1 MRYTTNYDI
10 GDRKRG
16 AGINE
21 DSLSLTIFEQGH
33 RDGYLGKERAPSD
46 RSAAADDESADDAD
60 ETPADGVADAGPTD
74 ETGDVP
80 DETPAAGDEADDEGA
95 SDRDLAASIAEA
107 AAGASTPD
115 EAAEPDDAASDDGD
129 DPASDLAT
137 SIAEAAAGA
146 STPDEAAEPDEDGGT
161 ADSDGAAAEDEA
173 ATTEPADLPANRS
186 AGVFVLADG
195 AGGHDAGD
203 VASYIA
209 TTVVAEN
216 LAPVAIHAAR
226 SHPEEFDIDIPPAVQ
241 PETMGP
247 EDIQTGLENAIIKAH
262 REIIRYADES
272 GTQSYTTVVAG
283 VFADG
288 RLHLGWVGDSRAY
301 LVNEAREE
309 IVRLTK
315 DHAVVEERADHGEID
330 DVEAHVHPDG
340 NQITRALGGSGHE
353 DPDRAMVD
361 VDTRSVRLF
370 AEDTVLATSD
380 GLIDAQTDAPEL
392 YQQYVESDRSPE
404 MAETVRDAVVTDAD
418 IRDVLLEADSLDA
431 AANEYVRLANERGG
445 KDNISVLLFE
455 DPTLPPTPSGGVP
468 VRAADP
474 DVDLSERDTVIITE
488 D

>member
-16 AGINE
+16 QGINE
-21 DSLSLTIFEQGH
+21 DSLSVTIFEQGH
-33 RDGYLGKERAPSD
+33 REGYLGQTRPPRIRVRTDDEAVETDEAAPDSEGD
-46 RSAAADDESADDAD
+46 EAAPDSEGDESEAEDGDAVDTDDEAGAEPADVAAAIDEAETDAAGRVAADDAGETVDNGDSDATDPTSEDAD
-60 ETPADGVADAGPTD
+60 GADESEV
-74 ETGDVP
+74 ERP
-80 DETPAAGDEADDEGA
+80 DM
-95 SDRDLAASIAEA
+95 
-107 AAGASTPD
+107 
-115 EAAEPDDAASDDGD
+115 
-129 DPASDLAT
+129 
-137 SIAEAAAGA
+137 
-146 STPDEAAEPDEDGGT
+146 
-161 ADSDGAAAEDEA
+161 
-173 ATTEPADLPANRS
+173 PANRS

-226 SHPEEFDIDIPPAVQ
+226 SHPDEFDIDISPDVL
-241 PETMGP
+241 PEPLGP

-262 REIIRYADES
+262 REIIRYASDS

-315 DHAVVEERADHGEID
+315 DHAVVEEWEDQGEID

-353 DPDRAMVD
+353 DPDRAMVE

-380 GLIDAQTDAPEL
+380 GLIDAQTDAPRL
-392 YQQYVESDRSPE
+392 YQEYVESDRSAE
-404 MAETVRDAVVTDAD
+404 MAEAVLEAVVTDEE
-418 IRDVLLEADSLDA
+418 IRDVLLSADSLDDA
-431 AANEYVRLANERGG
+431 ATDYVTLANERGG
-445 KDNISVLLFE
+445 KDNVSVLLFE
-455 DPTLPPTPSGGVP
+455 DETLPSTPSGGVP

>member
-16 AGINE
+16 QGINE
-21 DSLSLTIFEQGH
+21 DSLSVTVFEQGH
-33 RDGYLGKERAPSD
+33 RDGYLGKTRPPRIRERAAGGEGGEPPSD
-46 RSAAADDESADDAD
+46 DDA
-60 ETPADGVADAGPTD
+60 PADGQAGADPADVA
-74 ETGDVP
+74 
-80 DETPAAGDEADDEGA
+80 AAIGEAEADDETDDDAPG
-95 SDRDLAASIAEA
+95 DE
-107 AAGASTPD
+107 AGASG
-115 EAAEPDDAASDDGD
+115 S
-129 DPASDLAT
+129 
-137 SIAEAAAGA
+137 
-146 STPDEAAEPDEDGGT
+146 
-161 ADSDGAAAEDEA
+161 A
-173 ATTEPADLPANRS
+173 ATDDEQAELPANRS

-203 VASYIA
+203 AASYIA

-216 LAPVAIHAAR
+216 LAPVAINAVR
-226 SHPEEFDIDIPPAVQ
+226 SHPEEFDIDISPDVL
-241 PETMGP
+241 PEPLGP

-283 VFADG
+283 VYADG

-301 LVNEAREE
+301 LVNDAREE
-309 IVRLTK
+309 IVPLTK
-315 DHAVVEERADHGEID
+315 DHAVVEEWADEGEID

-353 DPDRAMVD
+353 DPDRAMVE

-392 YQQYVESDRSPE
+392 YEEYVEADRSAE
-404 MAETVRDAVVTDAD
+404 MAETVRDAVVTDEE
-418 IRDVLLEADSLDA
+418 IRDVLLSADSLDDA
-431 AANEYVRLANERGG
+431 AAEYVTLANERGG

-455 DPTLPPTPSGGVP
+455 DETLPETPSGGVP

-474 DVDLSERDTVIITE
+474 DVDLSDRDTVIITE
-488 D
+488 E

>member
-16 AGINE
+16 QGINE
-21 DSLSLTIFEQGH
+21 DSLSVTVFEQGH
-33 RDGYLGKERAPSD
+33 RDGYLGKTRPPRIRERADSPAPDEVDGEGDSEPEESVSDDEETDSESAELEADAGAEPSD
-46 RSAAADDESADDAD
+46 VAAAIGEAEADAEAAVAETGEAVGADDEHPEDPDEGGDEQADAADAAD
-60 ETPADGVADAGPTD
+60 ERP
-74 ETGDVP
+74 EM
-80 DETPAAGDEADDEGA
+80 
-95 SDRDLAASIAEA
+95 
-107 AAGASTPD
+107 
-115 EAAEPDDAASDDGD
+115 
-129 DPASDLAT
+129 
-137 SIAEAAAGA
+137 
-146 STPDEAAEPDEDGGT
+146 
-161 ADSDGAAAEDEA
+161 
-173 ATTEPADLPANRS
+173 PANRS

-216 LAPVAIHAAR
+216 LAPVAIHTAR
-226 SHPEEFDIDIPPAVQ
+226 CHPEEFDIDISPEVL
-241 PETMGP
+241 PETLGP

-283 VFADG
+283 VYADG
-288 RLHLGWVGDSRAY
+288 QLHLGWVGDSRAY

-315 DHAVVEERADHGEID
+315 DHAVVEEWADQGEID

-353 DPDRAMVD
+353 DPDRAMVE

-392 YQQYVESDRSPE
+392 YEEYIGADRSEE
-404 MAETVRDAVVTDAD
+404 MAETVREAVVTDEE
-418 IRDVLLEADSLDA
+418 IRDVLLSADSLDDA
-431 AANEYVRLANERGG
+431 ATEYVTLSNERGG

-455 DPTLPPTPSGGVP
+455 DETLPPTPTGGVP

>member
-16 AGINE
+16 QGINE
-21 DSLSLTIFEQGH
+21 DSLSVTVFEQGH
-33 RDGYLGKERAPSD
+33 RDGYLGKTRPP
-46 RSAAADDESADDAD
+46 RIRRRTDESADEEGDAD
-60 ETPADGVADAGPTD
+60 GPASDEETDADGPTSEAPAETDDAAGA
-74 ETGDVP
+74 E
-80 DETPAAGDEADDEGA
+80 PAAVAAAIDRAEADD
-95 SDRDLAASIAEA
+95 
-107 AAGASTPD
+107 D
-115 EAAEPDDAASDDGD
+115 EAAETAEPSVEPDDAGGGGS
-129 DPASDLAT
+129 
-137 SIAEAAAGA
+137 
-146 STPDEAAEPDEDGGT
+146 EPDET
-161 ADSDGAAAEDEA
+161 AEDDREATDGAAE
-173 ATTEPADLPANRS
+173 LPANRS

-203 VASYIA
+203 AASYIA

-216 LAPVAIHAAR
+216 LAPVAINAVR
-226 SHPEEFDIDIPPAVQ
+226 SHPEEFDIDISPDVL
-241 PETMGP
+241 PEPLGP

-262 REIIRYADES
+262 REIIRYADDS
-272 GTQSYTTVVAG
+272 GTKSYTTVVAG
-283 VFADG
+283 VYADG
-288 RLHLGWVGDSRAY
+288 QLHLGWVGDSRAY
-301 LVNEAREE
+301 LVNDAREE

-315 DHAVVEERADHGEID
+315 DHAVVEEWADQGEID

-353 DPDRAMVD
+353 DPDRAMVE

-392 YQQYVESDRSPE
+392 YEEYLEADRSAE
-404 MAETVRDAVVTDAD
+404 MAETVRDAVVTDEE
-418 IRDVLLEADSLDA
+418 IRDVLLSADSLDDA
-431 AANEYVRLANERGG
+431 AAEYVTLANERGG

-455 DPTLPPTPSGGVP
+455 DGTLPSTPSGGIP

>member
-16 AGINE
+16 QGINE
-21 DSLSLTIFEQGH
+21 DSLSVTIFEQGH
-33 RDGYLGKERAPSD
+33 RDGYLGQTRPSRIRERAAELADDETEPEESSD
-46 RSAAADDESADDAD
+46 DVDPAETDGEAGAEPADVAAAIGEAETDAGAAADDPEQEVDDADGDSEEADPESDGAVEAGDTEGEADAADDAD
-60 ETPADGVADAGPTD
+60 D
-74 ETGDVP
+74 E
-80 DETPAAGDEADDEGA
+80 
-95 SDRDLAASIAEA
+95 RAEM
-107 AAGASTPD
+107 
-115 EAAEPDDAASDDGD
+115 
-129 DPASDLAT
+129 
-137 SIAEAAAGA
+137 
-146 STPDEAAEPDEDGGT
+146 
-161 ADSDGAAAEDEA
+161 
-173 ATTEPADLPANRS
+173 PANRS

-226 SHPEEFDIDIPPAVQ
+226 SHPQDFDIDIPPAVQ

-272 GTQSYTTVVAG
+272 GKQAYTTVVAG
-283 VFADG
+283 VFVDG
-288 RLHLGWVGDSRAY
+288 QLHLGWVGDSRAY
-301 LVNEAREE
+301 LVNDAREE
-309 IVRLTK
+309 IVQLTK
-315 DHAVVEERADHGEID
+315 DHAVVEEWADQGEID

-353 DPDRAMVD
+353 DPDRAMVE

-380 GLIDAQTDAPEL
+380 GLIDAQTDAPQL
-392 YQQYVESDRSPE
+392 YEEYIESDRSEE
-404 MAETVRDAVVTDAD
+404 MAESVLDAVVTDEE
-418 IRDVLLEADSLDA
+418 IRDVLLSADSLDDA
-431 AANEYVRLANERGG
+431 AREYVTISNERGG

-455 DPTLPPTPSGGVP
+455 DETLPPTPSGGLP

-474 DVDLSERDTVIITE
+474 DVDLSERDTVILTE

>member
-16 AGINE
+16 QGINE

-33 RDGYLGKERAPSD
+33 RDGYLGKTRPPRIRER
-46 RSAAADDESADDAD
+46 AD
-60 ETPADGVADAGPTD
+60 ETADDGDGTDTAAPETEESDTPAESDTETGMESTDVPAAIDRAEAEGDGTAEAADAGSEQTR
-74 ETGDVP
+74 ET
-80 DETPAAGDEADDEGA
+80 AD
-95 SDRDLAASIAEA
+95 AEEDA
-107 AAGASTPD
+107 AANDT
-115 EAAEPDDAASDDGD
+115 EAPVGDDGD
-129 DPASDLAT
+129 ADDGDP
-137 SIAEAAAGA
+137 
-146 STPDEAAEPDEDGGT
+146 
-161 ADSDGAAAEDEA
+161 
-173 ATTEPADLPANRS
+173 DLPANRS

-209 TTVVAEN
+209 TTVVAEH
-216 LAPVAIHAAR
+216 LAPVAVNAVR
-226 SHPEEFDIDIPPAVQ
+226 SHPDEFDIDISPDML
-241 PETMGP
+241 PEPLGP

-262 REIIRYADES
+262 REIIRYADDS

-283 VFADG
+283 VYADG

-301 LVNEAREE
+301 LVNDVREE
-309 IVRLTK
+309 IAPLTK
-315 DHAVVEERADHGEID
+315 DHAVVEERADQGEID

-353 DPDRAMVD
+353 DPDRAVVD

-380 GLIDAQTDAPEL
+380 GLIDAQTDAPRL
-392 YQQYVESDRSPE
+392 YQQYIEADRSDE
-404 MAETVRDAVVTDAD
+404 VAETVLDAVVTDEE
-418 IRDVLLEADSLDA
+418 IRDVLLSADSLDDA
-431 AANEYVRLANERGG
+431 AAEYVTLANERGG
-445 KDNISVLLFE
+445 KDNVSVLLFE
-455 DPTLPPTPSGGVP
+455 DETLPPTPSGGVP
-468 VRAADP
+468 IRAADP

>member
-1 MRYTTNYDI
+1 
-10 GDRKRG
+10 
-16 AGINE
+16 
-21 DSLSLTIFEQGH
+21 
-33 RDGYLGKERAPSD
+33 
-46 RSAAADDESADDAD
+46 
-60 ETPADGVADAGPTD
+60 
-74 ETGDVP
+74 
-80 DETPAAGDEADDEGA
+80 
-95 SDRDLAASIAEA
+95 
-107 AAGASTPD
+107 
-115 EAAEPDDAASDDGD
+115 
-129 DPASDLAT
+129 
-137 SIAEAAAGA
+137 
-146 STPDEAAEPDEDGGT
+146 
-161 ADSDGAAAEDEA
+161 
-173 ATTEPADLPANRS
+173 
-186 AGVFVLADG
+186 VLADG

-288 RLHLGWVGDSRAY
+288 YLHLGWVGDSRAY
-301 LVNEAREE
+301 LVNDTREE
-309 IVRLTK
+309 IVPLTK
-315 DHAVVEERADHGEID
+315 DHAVVEEWADQGEID

-353 DPDRAMVD
+353 DPDRAMVE

-392 YQQYVESDRSPE
+392 YEEYVAADRSEE
-404 MAETVRDAVVTDAD
+404 MAESVLEAVVTDEE
-418 IRDVLLEADSLDA
+418 IRDVVLSADSLDEA
-431 AANEYVRLANERGG
+431 AAEYVTLSNERGG

-455 DPTLPPTPSGGVP
+455 DETLAPTPTGGVP